1 LLYGPPGTGKTFI
14 AKACATEMSEST
26 FFSISSSDIMS
37 KYVGESEKIV
47 KTLFGMARGEHS
59 SIIFIDE
66 VDSMT
71 GNRSE
76 GENESS
82 KRVKTEFLVQ
92 MDGVGNDSKNKLL
105 VLGATNLPWELDPAI
120 RRRFERRIYIPLP
133 ELETRYLLFKKL
145 CSKTPNTMTDDQFR
159 DLAER
164 AEGYFSFYVDILA
177 LTSAFW
183 SKMQS
188 MNL

>member
-1 LLYGPPGTGKTFI
+1 
-14 AKACATEMSEST
+14 
-26 FFSISSSDIMS
+26 MS
-37 KYVGESEKIV
+37 KYVGESEKVV
-47 KTLFGMARGEHS
+47 KYLFQMARGEKS

-76 GENESS
+76 GENEST

-92 MDGVGNDSKNKLL
+92 MDGVGNESGNRLL

-133 ELETRYLLFKKL
+133 EFDTRYNLFKKL
-145 CSKTPNTMTDDQFR
+145 CEKTPNTLDDDHFR

-164 AEGYFSFYVDILA
+164 TEGYFFIYAVTLVQISIP
-177 LTSAFW
+177 S
-183 SKMQS
+183 
-188 MNL
+188 